1 MKRYISKITH
11 YLVILLVIGF
21 VLIPTCVFAKAKI
34 PTQSAEFYVNDFA
47 DVLTEAQ
54 EKELV
59 EKAKNYAQSN
69 NGIQVVI
76 TTVKSLDGETLEYY
90 AHDMYNQYGI
100 GKDDMGVLILLSTG
114 DRDVRMEIGTA
125 MEAYINDAKAGR
137 MIDKYAIEHFKNNE
151 FDKGLIE
158 LQEGTFKEISAMI
171 NGQESTVPEEEIS
184 WTTWVWIAIFIFIII
199 FDITNGFG
207 TGLYI
212 SPFILGSS
220 SGSGKSGGSSGFGGH
235 SSGGGASRHF

>member
-11 YLVILLVIGF
+11 YLVILLVLGF

-34 PTQSAEFYVNDFA
+34 PTQTTEFYVNDFA

-59 EKAKNYAQSN
+59 DKAKSYADSN

-100 GKDDMGVLILLSTG
+100 GKDDMGVLILLVTG

-137 MIDKYAIEHFKNNE
+137 MIDKFAIEHFKDNE
-151 FDKGLIE
+151 FDQGLIE
-158 LQEGTFKEISAMI
+158 LQDGTFKEITAMI
-171 NGQESTVPEEEIS
+171 NG
-184 WTTWVWIAIFIFIII
+184 WIWIILFIIIII
-199 FDITNGFG
+199 FDVTDGFG

-220 SGSGKSGGSSGFGGH
+220 SSSGKSGGSSGFGGH